1 MCGILGIVDHCEIKN
16 TGWHKD
22 AIDSI
27 KHRGPDYQG
36 EWVNEKEEIYFYHQ
50 RLKIID
56 LSDKAN
62 QPMLSSDSNFVLI
75 FNGELYNFQILK
87 KELASKGHKFRSN
100 SDTEVVLASY
110 IEWGVDCLKYFEGMF
125 AFAIYDFKKSYIF
138 IGRDITGEK
147 PLYYFKDKNH
157 FICASE
163 LKPILKYPGLIKT
176 INYNALDG
184 FLSSGYFYNEQ
195 TIIKNVSKLKPA
207 HSLIYDLKS
216 REIYCNKYWSIPDY
230 SNALNNLSRQDLIN
244 SLDSLIDNSV
254 KKQIVADVPIGVLL
268 SGGLDSS
275 IVVAKAS
282 QYVSKINT
290 YNVRFSHN
298 NQYDESSYAKKISKF
313 FNTEHHEL
321 ESDLISP
328 SMLESL
334 IEKLDE
340 PIADSSIIPTYLIC
354 NLVSKNCKVLLGGD
368 GGDELFGGYH
378 HYSRY
383 LAMQN
388 IFLPKIIKEIIHSFS
403 RDLLPIGFYGN
414 NIRTWLMSINNNFNK
429 SLPNT
434 LPFFD
439 DKNKKNILQGN
450 TSNYLI
456 EEEIYKKKDIIEG
469 DVVQS
474 ATRSDFKNYLS
485 NDILVKTDRASMLN
499 SVELRAPLLDKNIVE
514 FAFNS
519 VPSNYK
525 ATSKD
530 KKILLKDVARKIL
543 PTDFNFNRKH
553 GFSIPIGQ
561 LFRGKKWRRYI
572 EDTLLSHNSDIFN
585 INYLKSLIYN
595 HYRGYNNSERI
606 FLMLVLKRW
615 MEKNQISI

>member
-1 MCGILGIVDHCEIKN
+1 M
-16 TGWHKD
+16 
-22 AIDSI
+22 
-27 KHRGPDYQG
+27 
-36 EWVNEKEEIYFYHQ
+36 
-50 RLKIID
+50 
-56 LSDKAN
+56 
-62 QPMLSSDSNFVLI
+62 VL
-75 FNGELYNFQILK
+75 
-87 KELASKGHKFRSN
+87 KFRSN
-100 SDTEVVLASY
+100 SDTEVVLLSY
-110 IEWGVDCLKYFEGMF
+110 IEWGVDCLQYFEGMF
-125 AFAIYDFKKSYIF
+125 AFALYDLKKSKIF
-138 IGRDITGEK
+138 MARDISGEK

-163 LKPILKYPGLIKT
+163 LKPILQYPSLIKT
-176 INYNALDG
+176 VNYKGLDG
-184 FLSSGYFYNEQ
+184 FLSSGYFYDEQ
-195 TIIKNVSKLKPA
+195 TIIKNVFKLKPA

-216 REIYCNKYWSIPDY
+216 RDMFLNEYWSIPEY
-230 SNALNNLSRQDLIN
+230 SSETYCLSRQDLIN
-244 SLDSLIDNSV
+244 SLDRLIDKSV

-275 IVVAKAS
+275 IIAAKAS

-290 YNVRFSHN
+290 YNVRFSQN
-298 NQYDESSYAKKISKF
+298 NKYDESSYAKKISKF

-334 IEKLDE
+334 IERLDE

-354 NLVSKNCKVLLGGD
+354 NLVSKDCKVLLGGD

-383 LAMQN
+383 LAIQN
-388 IFLPKIIKEIIHSFS
+388 IFLPKIIKQIIHSVS

-414 NIRTWLMSINNNFNK
+414 NIRTWLMSINNNFK
-429 SLPNT
+429 KTLPNT

-439 DKNKKNILQGN
+439 DKNKKSILQGN
-450 TSNYLI
+450 IFKYQI
-456 EEEIYKKKDIIEG
+456 EEEIYINKDVIRNDLI
-469 DVVQS
+469 QS
-474 ATRSDFKNYLS
+474 TTRSDFKNYLC

-499 SVELRAPLLDKNIVE
+499 SIELRAPLLDKNIVE
-514 FAFNS
+514 FAFNC
-519 VPSNYK
+519 VPSNLK
-525 ATSKD
+525 ATLKD

-543 PTDFNFNRKH
+543 PKDFNFNRKQ

-561 LFRGKKWRRYI
+561 LFRDKNWRMYI
-572 EDTLLSHNSDIFN
+572 EETLLSQNSDLFN
-585 INYLKSLIYN
+585 EQYLKKLIYN

-615 MEKNQISI
+615 LEKNQISV